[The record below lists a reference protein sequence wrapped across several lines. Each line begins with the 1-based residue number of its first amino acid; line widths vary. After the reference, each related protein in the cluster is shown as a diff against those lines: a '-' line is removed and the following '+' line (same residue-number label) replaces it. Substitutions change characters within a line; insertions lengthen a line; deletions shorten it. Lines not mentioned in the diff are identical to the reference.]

1 MINFGRICAA
11 GMLLLAATSLASAQ
25 EAKYPSD
32 TIVGAVAFSAGGGT
46 DTIARLISS
55 ELGKALGQSVVIENR
70 PGAGGFV
77 GWRSVAGSKPDGY
90 SLLVSENA
98 IVINPALRP
107 EQKFDPN
114 KELEPIAQIA
124 TAPLVLLVNKDV
136 QANTVEELVALS
148 QKDPTAVTFS
158 SSGIGSVSHV
168 AFEALARAI
177 GLQATH
183 IPYKGGGEA
192 MTAIESGEVTATL
205 NGVLISKAKIDA
217 GNVKALVVTG
227 EERASVLADVPS
239 QKELNIDVGIDL
251 VYWYA
256 ILGPHGISDEVKTTI
271 QDAVKTVLDDPA
283 LLERMAKLGITPAF
297 TDSDA
302 LRSRVETELKYWG
315 DLIKKAGIKAE

>member
-1 MINFGRICAA
+1 MFKFGRICAA
-11 GMLLLAATSLASAQ
+11 GLLLLTATSWTSAQ
-25 EAKYPSD
+25 ETKYPTD
-32 TIVGAVAFSAGGGT
+32 KIIGAVAFSAGGGT
-46 DTIARLISS
+46 DTIARLISA
-55 ELGKALGQSVVIENR
+55 ELGKALGQPVVIENR

-77 GWRSVAGSKPDGY
+77 GWRSVAGAKPDGY
-90 SLLVSENA
+90 SILVSENA

-107 EQKFDPN
+107 DQNFDPN
-114 KELEPIAQIA
+114 KELEPIVQIA
-124 TAPLVLLVNKDV
+124 TAPLVLLVNKNVKAD
-136 QANTVEELVALS
+136 TVEELVALS
-148 QKDPTAVTFS
+148 KADPTALTYS

-205 NGVLISKAKIDA
+205 NGVLISKAKVDA

-227 EERASVLADVPS
+227 EERAGVLPDVPS

-256 ILGPHGISDEVKTTI
+256 IFGPHGVSDEVKATI
-271 QDAVKTVLDDPA
+271 GGAVKTVLEDPA
-283 LLERMAKLGITPAF
+283 LLERMAKLGITPAL

-302 LRSRVETELKYWG
+302 LGSKVETELKYWG